1 MAGFLFACSGYR
13 LLGRDEEVRDCALS
27 SMAAARRELFRRS
40 IAWLS
45 PMYNAPE
52 TVATG
57 AAAVRLRRRKPA
69 GVCVLACV
77 LPCIFHGKTG
87 PTRRDVRIDH
97 LVIAGWTGRD
107 KAALEKHI
115 AELEAIGVKR
125 PATTPIFYRAS
136 AARLT
141 TGDAI
146 EALGNASS
154 GEAEFILLRHGGR
167 LWVGAGSDHTDRE
180 VEKYGVS
187 VSKQMCDKPI
197 APEFWDYAE
206 VAPHWDRLM
215 LRAHISENG
224 ARTLYQEGS
233 VAAMLDPLALI
244 EQFAGKAG
252 LAENTLMFCGTLA
265 ARGGVRP
272 SDEFAFELDD
282 PVLGAQDSPSLPG
295 ARLAGARMKER
306 RQHHADEQAA
316 SRVPQDRHE

>member
-1 MAGFLFACSGYR
+1 
-13 LLGRDEEVRDCALS
+13 
-27 SMAAARRELFRRS
+27 
-40 IAWLS
+40 
-45 PMYNAPE
+45 
-52 TVATG
+52 
-57 AAAVRLRRRKPA
+57 
-69 GVCVLACV
+69 LACV
-77 LPCIFHGKTG
+77 LPFILHRKTV
-87 PTRRDVRIDH
+87 PEHRDVRIDH

-115 AELEAIGVKR
+115 TELEAIGVKR

-141 TGDAI
+141 TGDSI

-154 GEAEFILLRHGGR
+154 GEAEFILLQHDGH

-180 VEKYGVS
+180 VETYGVS

-197 APEFWDYAE
+197 AAEFWDYTE

-215 LRAHISENG
+215 LRAHIAENG

-233 VAAMLDPLALI
+233 VAAMLDPLVLI
-244 EQFAGKAG
+244 EQFAGPAG
-252 LAENTLMFCGTLA
+252 LVENTLMFCGTLG

-282 PVLGAQDSPSLPG
+282 PVLARKIHHRYHVHDLPILG
-295 ARLAGARMKER
+295 
-306 RQHHADEQAA
+306 
-316 SRVPQDRHE
+316 